1 MNETRTRI
9 QPPSSRALAL
19 GLVLAGGIAVPSLSL
34 ALDRLPLGDPLADTV
49 LDQQRGGFRIG
60 NLEISIGLEQIVAIN
75 GDIQI
80 VNRLT
85 IPNLNQSIRDGV
97 MEQLV
102 EVARPASGQSPNTKP
117 SSNPASPSPASPSP
131 TVPRGTVAE
140 VPVVRGGTDTIVSV
154 PAAAIA
160 REPALVAASELRNGG
175 WITQIQNSLDQTLI
189 QNIRSLNIQ
198 IDNVGVPSVNVPEV
212 SGSHLLLSP
221 NR

>member
-1 MNETRTRI
+1 MNDTRTRI
-9 QPPSSRALAL
+9 QPRSSRALLL
-19 GLVLAGGIAVPSLSL
+19 GLVLAGGVAVPTLSL
-34 ALDRLPLGDPLADTV
+34 ALDSLPLSDPLADNV

-75 GDIQI
+75 GDIQV

-102 EVARPASGQSPNTKP
+102 EIARPASGQSPGAK
-117 SSNPASPSPASPSP
+117 PSPASQSP
-131 TVPRGTVAE
+131 TSPSQTPPRGSVAE
-140 VPVVRGGTDTIVSV
+140 VPVVRGGTDTSVSV

-198 IDNVGVPSVNVPEV
+198 IDNVGVPSVNVPEI